1 LSRRFASTRD
11 EIVEAAIAEFA
22 EKGFYSAH
30 MEAIAGRA
38 GVNKAMVY
46 YYFGSKEKL
55 LSEVLAV
62 IFQRISEDMRKRF
75 VPSQRRSPN
84 PVDRIRLFVES
95 HFDVFTLHQ
104 NYARILVNILAIYPD
119 KIKSLF
125 ASHPA
130 VNDIFTGVYQTLEEG
145 RRQGLLRDIDYRQL
159 LISILGMN
167 LVYFVTKP
175 VAQVF
180 LQVEIADEAKFIQER
195 RKFIVDL
202 LLNGII
208 KKPLPT
214 TEVS

>member
-1 LSRRFASTRD
+1 
-11 EIVEAAIAEFA
+11 VEAAIAVFA
-22 EKGFYSAH
+22 NKGFYSTH
-30 MEAIAGRA
+30 MEEIAARA

-62 IFQRISEDMRKRF
+62 IFRHISGEMRKLF
-75 VPSQRRSPN
+75 ASSQRRAAN

-95 HFDVFTLHQ
+95 HFAVFARHQ
-104 NYARILVNILAIYPD
+104 NYARILVNVLASKPQELHD
-119 KIKSLF
+119 LF
-125 ASHPA
+125 ASQPA
-130 VNDIFTGVYQTLEEG
+130 ITDIFTGVYQTLEEG

-180 LQVEIADEAKFIQER
+180 LQIDVVDERKFIRER

-208 KKPLPT
+208 KKPLPS

>member
-1 LSRRFASTRD
+1 
-11 EIVEAAIAEFA
+11 VEAAIAEFA
-22 EKGFYSAH
+22 DKGFYSAH

-55 LSEVLAV
+55 LSEVLAL
-62 IFQRISEDMRKRF
+62 IFNNLSRDMQKRF
-75 VPSQRRSPN
+75 TSRHRLPAN
-84 PVDRIRLFVES
+84 PIARIRLFVES
-95 HFDVFTLHQ
+95 HFDIFARHQ
-104 NYARILVNILAIYPD
+104 NYARILVNILANHPD

-125 ASHPA
+125 SSHSA
-130 VNDIFTGVYQTLEEG
+130 INDIFTGVYQTLEEG

-180 LQVEIADEAKFIQER
+180 LQIDVVDERKFIRER

-202 LLNGII
+202 LLHGIL
-208 KKPLPT
+208 KN
-214 TEVS
+214 TEPSKEEI